1 MNENVQRVIIHFV
14 EKQVPEIILELAK
27 LNGNLES
34 IDQEL
39 HLIKQEI
46 TGLDVG

>member
-14 EKQVPEIILELAK
+14 EKQVPEMILELAK

-46 TGLDVG
+46 TSIDVG